1 MPFLKSAIGTSR
13 SFPGTFSFRARARED
28 RARGGIGK
36 RDALSAKSGDSRL
49 CATENQGVDIVSAF
63 IRIYSLEIDEM
74 AHDVELVG
82 DAVSAVHIPRDSGDI
97 ERLTTIISLEK

>member
-1 MPFLKSAIGTSR
+1 M
-13 SFPGTFSFRARARED
+13 
-28 RARGGIGK
+28 
-36 RDALSAKSGDSRL
+36 LSAESGDSRL

-63 IRIYSLEIDEM
+63 IRVHSLEVDEM

-82 DAVSAVHIPRDSGDI
+82 DAVSAVHIPRDSCDV